1 MALLLRRC
9 QMAKYRFDHVHVIAP
24 DPMKTAEFYENV
36 LQAKRRVVSTS
47 PDGGI
52 VLELDLE
59 GTMMKIRGSRT
70 KPLLPNSPIT
80 GIEHFGVQTD
90 NIEEAVAELKS
101 RGVQFLR
108 EVKESTPGVKSTFLI
123 APEGVLIEL
132 IEERKPLG

>member
-1 MALLLRRC
+1 
-9 QMAKYRFDHVHVIAP
+9 MAKYRFDHVHVIAP
-24 DPMKTAEFYENV
+24 DPMKTSEFYENI
-36 LQAKRRVVSTS
+36 LNAKRRVVGTS
-47 PDGGI
+47 PDGGV

-59 GTMMKIRGSRT
+59 GTMMKIRGPRT

-101 RGVQFLR
+101 RGVKFLQ
-108 EVKESTPGVKSTFLI
+108 EIKESMSGLKSTFFV

-132 IEERKPLG
+132 IEDNKTLR

>member
-1 MALLLRRC
+1 
-9 QMAKYRFDHVHVIAP
+9 
-24 DPMKTAEFYENV
+24 MKTAEFYENM
-36 LQAKRRVVSTS
+36 LHAKRRVVGTS
-47 PDGGI
+47 PDGG
-52 VLELDLE
+52 VVVELDLE
-59 GTMMKIRGSRT
+59 GTMMKIRGPRA

-90 NIEEAVAELKS
+90 NIEEAVVELKS

>member
-1 MALLLRRC
+1 
-9 QMAKYRFDHVHVIAP
+9 MAKYSFDHVHVIAP
-24 DPMKTAEFYENV
+24 DPMKTAEFYENM
-36 LQAKRRVVSTS
+36 LHAKRRVVGTS
-47 PDGGI
+47 PDGG
-52 VLELDLE
+52 VVVELDLE
-59 GTMMKIRGSRT
+59 GTMMKIRGPRA

-80 GIEHFGVQTD
+80 GIEHFSVQTD
-90 NIEEAVAELKS
+90 NIEEAVVELKS